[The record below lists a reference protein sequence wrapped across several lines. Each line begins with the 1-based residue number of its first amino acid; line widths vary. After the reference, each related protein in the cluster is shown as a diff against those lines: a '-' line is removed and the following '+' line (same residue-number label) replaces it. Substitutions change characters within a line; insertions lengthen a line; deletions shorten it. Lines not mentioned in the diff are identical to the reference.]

1 MEFEELRGEVL
12 EEMDERNERVLKHF
26 FFRIGNKGIVGYENK
41 LGKKKFIVW
50 TDKPGILIGKGGKN
64 VDILNKYSLAHID
77 GEKTKFTENITFS
90 IIYKGINIYSKEHVC
105 LERIETSIEDTQKI
119 TV

>member
-41 LGKKKFIVW
+41 LDKNKFTVW
-50 TDKPGILIGKGGKN
+50 TDRPGILIGKGGKN
-64 VDILNKYSLAHID
+64 VDILKEELKKEFNSDYDVEFKEI
-77 GEKTKFTENITFS
+77 
-90 IIYKGINIYSKEHVC
+90 KGKMIVIV
-105 LERIETSIEDTQKI
+105 
-119 TV
+119 

>member
-1 MEFEELRGEVL
+1 MEFEELRGKVL
-12 EEMDERNERVLKHF
+12 EEMDERNKRVLKHF

-64 VDILNKYSLAHID
+64 VDILKEELKKEFDRDYDVEFKEI
-77 GEKTKFTENITFS
+77 
-90 IIYKGINIYSKEHVC
+90 KGKMIVIV
-105 LERIETSIEDTQKI
+105 
-119 TV
+119 

>member
-12 EEMDERNERVLKHF
+12 EEMDERNERVLKNF

-64 VDILNKYSLAHID
+64 VDILKEELKKEFNRDYDVEFKEI
-77 GEKTKFTENITFS
+77 
-90 IIYKGINIYSKEHVC
+90 KGKMIVIV
-105 LERIETSIEDTQKI
+105 
-119 TV
+119 

>member
-64 VDILNKYSLAHID
+64 VDILKEELKKEFNRDYDVEFKEI
-77 GEKTKFTENITFS
+77 
-90 IIYKGINIYSKEHVC
+90 KGKMIVIV
-105 LERIETSIEDTQKI
+105 
-119 TV
+119 

>member
-41 LGKKKFIVW
+41 LDKNKFTVW
-50 TDKPGILIGKGGKN
+50 TDRPGILIGKGGKN
-64 VDILNKYSLAHID
+64 VDILKEELKKEFNRDYDVEFKEI
-77 GEKTKFTENITFS
+77 
-90 IIYKGINIYSKEHVC
+90 KGKMLVI
-105 LERIETSIEDTQKI
+105 L
-119 TV
+119 

>member
-12 EEMDERNERVLKHF
+12 EEMGERNERVLKRF
-26 FFRIGNKGIVGYENK
+26 FFRTGNKGIVGYENK

-64 VDILNKYSLAHID
+64 VDILKEELKKEFNRDYDVEFKEI
-77 GEKTKFTENITFS
+77 
-90 IIYKGINIYSKEHVC
+90 KGKMLVIV
-105 LERIETSIEDTQKI
+105 
-119 TV
+119 

>member
-64 VDILNKYSLAHID
+64 VDILKEELKKEFNRDYDVEFKEI
-77 GEKTKFTENITFS
+77 
-90 IIYKGINIYSKEHVC
+90 KGKMLVI
-105 LERIETSIEDTQKI
+105 L
-119 TV
+119 

>member
-1 MEFEELRGEVL
+1 MEFEELREEVL

-64 VDILNKYSLAHID
+64 VDILKEELKKEFDRDYDVEFKEI
-77 GEKTKFTENITFS
+77 
-90 IIYKGINIYSKEHVC
+90 KGKMIVI
-105 LERIETSIEDTQKI
+105 L
-119 TV
+119 

>member
-12 EEMDERNERVLKHF
+12 EEMGERNERVLKRF
-26 FFRIGNKGIVGYENK
+26 FFRTGNKGIVGYENK

-64 VDILNKYSLAHID
+64 VDILKEELKKEFNRDYDVEFKEI
-77 GEKTKFTENITFS
+77 
-90 IIYKGINIYSKEHVC
+90 KGKMIVIV
-105 LERIETSIEDTQKI
+105 
-119 TV
+119 

>member
-41 LGKKKFIVW
+41 LDKNKFTVW
-50 TDKPGILIGKGGKN
+50 TDRPGILIGKGGKN
-64 VDILNKYSLAHID
+64 VDILKEELKKEFNRDYDVEFKEI
-77 GEKTKFTENITFS
+77 
-90 IIYKGINIYSKEHVC
+90 KGKMIVIV
-105 LERIETSIEDTQKI
+105 
-119 TV
+119 